1 MPDKIVEIKNKVIG
15 LSLTMKIVIALV
27 IIGGGWFAYNKINS
41 AKTSQPT
48 YQTAQVEKGTLI
60 TTVTASGNITA
71 GNNLTIS
78 TTATGTVRNVY
89 VKNGDTV
96 KAGQKIAIITLD
108 QDALQRQASA
118 WASYLSAKNNVQT
131 ANDKLNSLQAAEFTA
146 NQKFMNDAVARDLE
160 TTDPTYIEENA
171 SWLQAEADYKNQ
183 YNAIQQA
190 QASLTSAW
198 YSYQQV
204 SPTITSPA
212 DGVISNLMIANGT
225 VISANTSSNN
235 SVTSQQ
241 LGTIKRPNETTQ
253 ATVALSEIDAA
264 KVNPDQKVTITMD
277 AYPDKT
283 FTGKV
288 LVVNTN
294 GSVSSGVTT
303 YPATI
308 QFDTASGNIYPNMAV
323 TAKIITQIKDNVLLV
338 PSSAVITSNG
348 QSNLREL
355 KNGVLT
361 NIPVIVG
368 DSNDTQTEI
377 ISGVNEGDTIVTSV
391 VSRSSS
397 TNSSTTT
404 SPFGA
409 RTGGFGGGALLGR

>member
-15 LSLTMKIVIALV
+15 LSLTMKILIALL
-27 IIGGGWFAYNKINS
+27 IIGGGWFTYNKITS
-41 AKTSQPT
+41 AKASQPT
-48 YQTAQVEKGTLI
+48 YQTTQVEKGTLV

-78 TTATGTVRNVY
+78 TTATGTVSNVY
-89 VKNGDTV
+89 VKNGETV

-146 NQKFMNDAVARDLE
+146 NQKFMNDAVARDLV
-160 TTDPTYIEENA
+160 TNDPTYIEENA
-171 SWLQAEADYKNQ
+171 NWLQAEADYKNQ

-241 LGTIKRPNETTQ
+241 LGTVKRPNETTQ

-264 KVNPDQKVTITMD
+264 KVNPDQKATITMD

-338 PSSAVITSNG
+338 PSSAVITTNG
-348 QSNLREL
+348 QSNVREL

-361 NIPVIVG
+361 NIPVTIG
-368 DSNDTQTEI
+368 NSNDTQTEI
-377 ISGVNEGDTIVTSV
+377 VSGVNEGDTIVTSV

-409 RTGGFGGGALLGR
+409 RPGGFGGGALLGR